1 MENSIRSPT
10 APSCWRPSGLD
21 QAGDAA
27 PCTRALVVAGEQRV
41 LAIQSNGPGEI
52 FDAVAVHLDT
62 AVGEEELEAVP
73 MAGDI
78 GELLAE
84 AGLGRD
90 AGALLLQPVTEGLD
104 RRRAACLPF
113 GETALGRIAAKRDF
127 PLPLGPTR

>member
-1 MENSIRSPT
+1 
-10 APSCWRPSGLD
+10 
-21 QAGDAA
+21 
-27 PCTRALVVAGEQRV
+27 VAGEQRV
-41 LAIQSNGPGEI
+41 FAIQCNGPGEI

-73 MAGDI
+73 VAGDI

-104 RRRAACLPF
+104 QRRAASLPF
-113 GETALGRIAAKRDF
+113 GETALGGLPWVSAVAKRMV
-127 PLPLGPTR
+127 LTL

>member
-1 MENSIRSPT
+1 M
-10 APSCWRPSGLD
+10 
-21 QAGDAA
+21 
-27 PCTRALVVAGEQRV
+27 VGEQRV
-41 LAIQSNGPGEI
+41 FAIQSNGSSEI

-73 MAGDI
+73 VAGDI

-104 RRRAACLPF
+104 QRRAASLPF
-113 GETALGRIAAKRDF
+113 GETALGGLPWVSAVAKRMV
-127 PLPLGPTR
+127 LTL

>member
-1 MENSIRSPT
+1 MRPHAHARSSWP
-10 APSCWRPSGLD
+10 ANN
-21 QAGDAA
+21 AFF
-27 PCTRALVVAGEQRV
+27 
-41 LAIQSNGPGEI
+41 AIQSNGPGEI

-73 MAGDI
+73 VAGDI

-104 RRRAACLPF
+104 QRRAACLPF
-113 GETALGRIAAKRDF
+113 GETALGRVAV
-127 PLPLGPTR
+127 GPGCRQAHGPDPSGSNAINRLWP